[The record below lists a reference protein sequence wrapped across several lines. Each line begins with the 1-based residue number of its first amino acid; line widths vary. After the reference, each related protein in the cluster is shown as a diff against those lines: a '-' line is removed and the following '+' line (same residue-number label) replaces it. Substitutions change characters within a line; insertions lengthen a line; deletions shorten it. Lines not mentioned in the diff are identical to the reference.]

1 MSLTSSKLSVTLL
14 VGGDKR
20 KLVYFEK
27 ENARNK
33 LRMFKV
39 DDEKKVNLDGD
50 NGRDCSLKA
59 HSSSYIRC
67 NGTEDDIPEGNAFKL
82 NRDAKGYFL
91 EVKEKLT
98 YSFITKICKSSCSL
112 TCLTNHRDLK

>member
-20 KLVYFEK
+20 KLVYLEK
-27 ENARNK
+27 ENATRK

-39 DDEKKVNLDGD
+39 NDKKKVNLDEES
-50 NGRDCSLKA
+50 GRNCSLNA

-82 NRDAKGYFL
+82 NWNTEDYFL

-112 TCLTNHRDLK
+112 SCPTNHRDLK

>member
-1 MSLTSSKLSVTLL
+1 MTLL
-14 VGGDKR
+14 AGGDKR
-20 KLVYFEK
+20 KLVFFQM
-27 ENARNK
+27 ENARKK

-39 DDEKKVNLDGD
+39 SDKKKVNLDGD
-50 NGRDCSLKA
+50 NGRNCSLNA

-67 NGTEDDIPEGNAFKL
+67 NGTEDNIPEGNAFKL
-82 NRDAKGYFL
+82 NREATGYFL

-112 TCLTNHRDLK
+112 TCLTSHRDLK